1 MESIFLKKEGA
12 SLKNKVLN
20 FLIIAQD
27 FDYSLKDI
35 ADNSEISYAS
45 MKSLKKLLI
54 REEWIVHTRNVGRA
68 EMYKLNIG
76 SKKIQKFVDFFWS
89 VVNEEVG
96 SELNRPV
103 PISSSGILND
113 EGFARKSREKGVV
126 RTRFLTQE

>member
-68 EMYKLNIG
+68 EMYKLNIE

>member
-45 MKSLKKLLI
+45 MKSLKKPLI

-68 EMYKLNIG
+68 EMYKLNIE